1 MREVLSSV
9 LFAWAA
15 TELVLRARQ
24 RGRQRRR
31 TGFRF
36 DRSYPVILVCIGGGV
51 ALAFR
56 ASHLGSTTW
65 GGGWAPFGV
74 GLAILVA
81 GASFRIWAIVT
92 LGRFFT
98 PIVTIQEGHRLVE
111 RGPYRIVRHPSYT
124 GGLIGFLG
132 LGIALGS
139 WLSVLAAVL
148 LPLVGVLVRIHVEE
162 AALIDGLG
170 DEYREYAARTKRL
183 VPGVW

>member
-1 MREVLSSV
+1 MREALSAVL
-9 LFAWAA
+9 LAWAA
-15 TELVLRARQ
+15 IELVLRARQ
-24 RGRQRRR
+24 RGLQQRR
-31 TGFRF
+31 TSF
-36 DRSYPVILVCIGGGV
+36 DWSFPVILVCIGGGV

-81 GASFRIWAIVT
+81 GASFRVWAIVT

-98 PIVTIQEGHRLVE
+98 PVVMIQEGHRLVE

-124 GGLIGFLG
+124 GGLVGFLG
-132 LGIALGS
+132 LGIALAS

-162 AALIDGLG
+162 GALTGGLG

-183 VPGVW
+183 VPGIW